1 MSERLSAVDEA
12 IEEIREVR
20 RRISERFGNDPVRL
34 CAHLRERHAELVKQ
48 GWPEAPPRPDPRGSE
63 A

>member
-1 MSERLSAVDEA
+1 VGERLSAAEAA

-20 RRISERFGNDPVRL
+20 RKISERFDNDPVRL
-34 CAHLRERHAELVKQ
+34 CAHFRERHAELVKQ
-48 GWPEAPPRPDPRGSE
+48 GWPEAPPRADRSSSE